1 MNIEEEISKLLST
14 EAVIENKKKELP
26 SIDFQDEGKIDL
38 DPSSV
43 QDDTGN
49 TGEEDLSQGGLET
62 LESAKV
68 KEAALDDKLS
78 IELRG
83 IVKQIQVF
91 WGGVLKKCVF
101 SSISRTCKKKW
112 LQCYRRERCKTDQN
126 AYII

>member
-1 MNIEEEISKLLST
+1 MNIEEEISNLLST

-91 WGGVLKKCVF
+91 
-101 SSISRTCKKKW
+101 
-112 LQCYRRERCKTDQN
+112 
-126 AYII
+126 